1 MENRFVHP
9 SLLTEWQKAQA
20 LDAADSLAGF
30 RQQFHTGS
38 GIYLD
43 GNSLGLLSRPVAAAV
58 QRVLKEWQELAIE
71 AWLDAPQP
79 WFFLAESIGNKAAPL
94 VGARPFELVACGST
108 TANLHSLVST
118 LFPAGRRVIVSDALN
133 FSSDIYVLRDHLS
146 LRGLDPQRDLRLVS
160 SSDAYRIDE
169 AAIMAALDEE
179 VALLVL
185 STVQYRSGQL
195 FDIEAIT
202 RRAHEVGARVIWDAS
217 HSAGAV
223 PHEFHRWGVD
233 GAVFCGYKYLNGG
246 PGSTGFLYIHE
257 KHAALKP
264 ALSGWFGNRKD
275 TQFQLNIDFEMA
287 AGAGRFQMST
297 PHVLSLAPLD
307 ASLDLFEAANPK
319 ELRRK
324 SLAMTEL
331 LMALGDRYLAPH
343 GLKIVTPRAPHQR
356 GGHVAFASP
365 EAYALAQA
373 LRHHG
378 IVPDFRPH
386 DILRLAPTAFYN
398 TYCELVETVSCLLKI
413 FEEDDLTRFQKPTD
427 IP

>member
-1 MENRFVHP
+1 MDKRFVHP
-9 SLLTEWQKAQA
+9 SLLTEWHNARR
-20 LDAADSLAGF
+20 LDAADSLAVF
-30 RQQFHTGS
+30 REEFHTGS

-43 GNSLGLLSRPVAAAV
+43 GNSLGLLSRSAAAAV
-58 QRVLKEWQELAIE
+58 ERVLKEWQELAIE
-71 AWLDAPQP
+71 AWLDASKP

-94 VGARPFELVACGST
+94 VGAKPGELVACGST
-108 TANLHSLVST
+108 TTNLHSLVST
-118 LFPAGRRVIVSDALN
+118 LFPQGRRVIVSDALN
-133 FSSDIYVLRDHLS
+133 FSSDIYVLRDQLS
-146 LRGLDPQRDLRLVS
+146 LRGLDSQSHLRLVAS
-160 SSDAYRIDE
+160 RDGYVIDE
-169 AAIMAALDEE
+169 EAILSALDDD
-179 VALLVL
+179 VGLLVL

-202 RRAHEVGARVIWDAS
+202 RRAHAVGARVIWDAS

-257 KHAALKP
+257 RHARLKP
-264 ALSGWFGNRKD
+264 ALSGWFGHRKE
-275 TQFQLNIDFEMA
+275 TQFQLKLDFEMA
-287 AGAGRFQMST
+287 EGAGRFQMST

-307 ASLDLFEAANPK
+307 ASLDLFALVNLQ

-331 LMALGDRYLAPH
+331 LMALGDRYLAPC
-343 GLKIVTPRAPHQR
+343 GLKIVTPRQSLER

-365 EAYALAQA
+365 AAYALAQA

-378 IVPDFRPH
+378 IVPDFRPP
-386 DILRLAPTAFYN
+386 DILRLAPVAFYN
-398 TYCELVETVSCLLKI
+398 TYSELVETVSCLLKI
-413 FEEDDLTRFQKPTD
+413 FEEVDLNRYQKPTD